1 MTSPRT
7 GRNAFAVEIIS
18 LDLLLNLRIR
28 NVDQRKT
35 LRLNE
40 TPILCGKPSNSDLCP
55 RESEARLMRA
65 FEGGILHDITGHKK
79 KVHCVA
85 WNISG
90 RRLASGSVDQ
100 TTRVWDVEH
109 GARSGKELELK
120 GHSDSVDQVCWD
132 PSNEDRLVSISGD
145 KSLRVWDVRSGSKC
159 TATVQTSGEN
169 INLAWHPDGVTIA
182 VGDRNDVVSFVDAR
196 KHRVLSTKKFSF
208 EVNEMCWSSSGNM
221 LLMTTGTGA
230 VEVHTWPGPH
240 KLLSVKAHTAG
251 CYAIDVDPTGQM
263 LAVGGADTLVSLWDA
278 DDYTCLRTVSRF
290 DKPVRVVRFS
300 KGGELL
306 ATGSEDHFI
315 DVADTSTGA
324 RVAKVSTGTVTNSL
338 AWSPSEYMLAFV
350 GDAQPSENDRHARN
364 AIRIWGMP
372 VT

>member
-1 MTSPRT
+1 
-7 GRNAFAVEIIS
+7 
-18 LDLLLNLRIR
+18 
-28 NVDQRKT
+28 
-35 LRLNE
+35 
-40 TPILCGKPSNSDLCP
+40 
-55 RESEARLMRA
+55 
-65 FEGGILHDITGHKK
+65 
-79 KVHCVA
+79 
-85 WNISG
+85 
-90 RRLASGSVDQ
+90 
-100 TTRVWDVEH
+100 
-109 GARSGKELELK
+109 
-120 GHSDSVDQVCWD
+120 
-132 PSNEDRLVSISGD
+132 
-145 KSLRVWDVRSGSKC
+145 
-159 TATVQTSGEN
+159 
-169 INLAWHPDGVTIA
+169 
-182 VGDRNDVVSFVDAR
+182 
-196 KHRVLSTKKFSF
+196 
-208 EVNEMCWSSSGNM
+208 M

>member
-1 MTSPRT
+1 M
-7 GRNAFAVEIIS
+7 
-18 LDLLLNLRIR
+18 
-28 NVDQRKT
+28 
-35 LRLNE
+35 
-40 TPILCGKPSNSDLCP
+40 
-55 RESEARLMRA
+55 
-65 FEGGILHDITGHKK
+65 
-79 KVHCVA
+79 A

-251 CYAIDVDPTGQM
+251 CYAIDEDPTGQK

-278 DDYTCLRTVSRF
+278 DDYTCLRTVSIF
-290 DKPVRVVRFS
+290 DNPVRVVRFS
-300 KGGELL
+300 
-306 ATGSEDHFI
+306 
-315 DVADTSTGA
+315 
-324 RVAKVSTGTVTNSL
+324 
-338 AWSPSEYMLAFV
+338 
-350 GDAQPSENDRHARN
+350 
-364 AIRIWGMP
+364 
-372 VT
+372 